1 MELNEKIAALESEN
15 AALRAKLSKSEGAR
29 QAAQIYLDDAKEHCR
44 NEVQKLRHKLS
55 WYINKVAEIE
65 KDKERLDWIEGNQGK
80 IGIGDHVPITTI
92 GDTAWMATFRDD
104 LTVVVKTSYRE
115 CVDAAITRE
124 KESE

>member
-1 MELNEKIAALESEN
+1 MSESNVLTLSEKIAALEAEN
-15 AALRAKLSKSEGAR
+15 AQLR
-29 QAAQIYLDDAKEHCR
+29 
-44 NEVQKLRHKLS
+44 
-55 WYINKVAEIE
+55 

>member
-1 MELNEKIAALESEN
+1 MELNEKIAALEAEN
-15 AALRAKLSKSEGAR
+15 AALRAKLSK
-29 QAAQIYLDDAKEHCR
+29 LDDAKEHCR

-115 CVDAAITRE
+115 CVDAAIARE
-124 KESE
+124 KENA